1 MIDCRFIIP
10 ESPRWL
16 LCKGRTAEVA
26 VIIKKACVVNKRE
39 LPANFEKLLK
49 SPPPMKDENDDGC
62 ISLFGTPYL
71 RLITI
76 CFLCIWFTMNL
87 VYYGLIL
94 NMNKFGGNVY
104 FNSVSKN
111 ETTIYY
117 VHIHFCIASTNPPED
132 IGKREWG
139 EVKDRIETSHAR
151 LSMSLMA
158 NIRHKWQQRISLS
171 QTSPASTVW
180 WMFTVIICWARVL
193 CVRVR
198 GLSVMGS
205 PMVLQSFQI
214 YGQKLTA
221 LVIDLFRIHS
231 RYGNGSVDL
240 ASIHRVQR
248 VFLTWIGCSSIQKK
262 NDKNCICAYKL
273 FILLFLCFLN

>member
-1 MIDCRFIIP
+1 MVKNIAPKKEKKKKKLKWKLSGINLIDCRFIIP

-26 VIIKKACVVNKRE
+26 AIIKKACVVNKRE

-104 FNSVSKN
+104 FNSVSKKA
-111 ETTIYY
+111 I
-117 VHIHFCIASTNPPED
+117 
-132 IGKREWG
+132 KR
-139 EVKDRIETSHAR
+139 S
-151 LSMSLMA
+151 
-158 NIRHKWQQRISLS
+158 
-171 QTSPASTVW
+171 
-180 WMFTVIICWARVL
+180 
-193 CVRVR
+193 
-198 GLSVMGS
+198 
-205 PMVLQSFQI
+205 
-214 YGQKLTA
+214 Y
-221 LVIDLFRIHS
+221 
-231 RYGNGSVDL
+231 
-240 ASIHRVQR
+240 
-248 VFLTWIGCSSIQKK
+248 
-262 NDKNCICAYKL
+262 
-273 FILLFLCFLN
+273 LFLYCIDCNHSGTVEMV

>member
-1 MIDCRFIIP
+1 MKIKRNQLIDCRFIIP

-26 VIIKKACVVNKRE
+26 AIIKKACVVNKRE

-104 FNSVSKN
+104 FNSVS
-111 ETTIYY
+111 
-117 VHIHFCIASTNPPED
+117 IHTFIFIFVLHQRAGLVEED
-132 IGKREWG
+132 IGK
-139 EVKDRIETSHAR
+139 
-151 LSMSLMA
+151 LSE
-158 NIRHKWQQRISLS
+158 
-171 QTSPASTVW
+171 
-180 WMFTVIICWARVL
+180 
-193 CVRVR
+193 
-198 GLSVMGS
+198 
-205 PMVLQSFQI
+205 
-214 YGQKLTA
+214 
-221 LVIDLFRIHS
+221 
-231 RYGNGSVDL
+231 
-240 ASIHRVQR
+240 
-248 VFLTWIGCSSIQKK
+248 
-262 NDKNCICAYKL
+262 
-273 FILLFLCFLN
+273 